1 MSEHAGAEAS
11 PTAAGADTISIP
23 WVLLSA
29 VMCGV
34 GLFAVSYWLLTQNW
48 LWFLG
53 ILPVILGAIMF
64 LSPRMGP
71 DHA

>member
-1 MSEHAGAEAS
+1 MSAHAGAEGPVA
-11 PTAAGADTISIP
+11 AAGTDTISIP

-29 VMCGV
+29 ALCGI
-34 GLFAVSYWLLTQNW
+34 GLFAVSYWLLTQSW

-53 ILPVILGAIMF
+53 IIPVILGAMMF